1 MIKSRY
7 CSCMPGKSAFNY
19 LVVFKTLEHDLMK
32 KKIKY
37 NEGNRLEIVHVE
49 IRTDYSIKTEI

>member
-7 CSCMPGKSAFNY
+7 YTCMPGKSAFNY
-19 LVVFKTLEHDLMK
+19 LVVFKTLEHDLIE

-37 NEGNRLEIVHVE
+37 NQGNRLEIVHVE